1 MRTDPSDVIH
11 VMTTRKYGPL
21 SPAPNRPICTLSF
34 ENNYPLWKVP
44 MTSSLEDRT
53 LLPLS
58 WLYSQ
63 SKLQL
68 QEIVTSPTHTGFSA
82 VHPIELTDP
91 AEFLAPDAVVVTV
104 GIPLRDHSPDRFD
117 DAVHTYVSRIA
128 ASGATGIGFGTG
140 LFFREVPS
148 ALVAAVRHHG
158 MALFEIPR
166 PVPFMSILS
175 AVQAERTRRAR
186 LAQEQLIAVQ
196 QQLTAAAVSGGMD
209 ALLSTTASR
218 IDASLAVTDNDGRSH
233 AGYGHAGIDAVGVA
247 RRQRTSSAAEDPDAG
262 TWRITQLMEKQ
273 GERHHLLTA
282 VAYHPFTPH
291 HRSVLRHCSGLA
303 DLILQR
309 PSYLRSAHREINGL
323 AMSLLLGIQ
332 APGSDDGVP
341 QTFASAVDAAGRI
354 RPVVIQADRPGD
366 LTSALDRTDRK
377 AESRGRQSFALTI
390 GRDTALLFVRGSR
403 TVEEIVDDI
412 GSARRS
418 LRIAV
423 GEPTA
428 WDQISLERVRRLE
441 TSARALPQGGA
452 AGPFDAGVNWLS
464 APSVRTALDRR
475 AAETVDRLAAEDGN
489 LVATLSTWLR
499 TGSKALTSET
509 LGIHRHTVR
518 ARLERISELC
528 EVDLEDPV
536 TRAELLLVMVTRT
549 QTPKRNPVRKC
560 AASPTSGRAGD
571 QE

>member
-1 MRTDPSDVIH
+1 MVSI
-11 VMTTRKYGPL
+11 G
-21 SPAPNRPICTLSF
+21 
-34 ENNYPLWKVP
+34 NNYPLWKVP
-44 MTSSLEDRT
+44 MTSPLEDHE

-63 SKLQL
+63 SHLQL
-68 QEIVTSPTHTGFSA
+68 RSIVASPTRTGFSA
-82 VHPIELTDP
+82 VHPIELEDP

-104 GIPLRDHSPDRFD
+104 GIPLRDYSSDRFD
-117 DAVHTYVSRIA
+117 EAVHTYVARIA

-140 LFFREVPS
+140 LFFRHVPT
-148 ALVAAVRHHG
+148 ALVDAVREHQ

-175 AVQAERTRRAR
+175 AVQEERARRAR

-196 QQLTAAAVSGGMD
+196 QQLTAAAVSGGME
-209 ALLSTTASR
+209 ALLATTANR
-218 IDASLAVTDNDGRSH
+218 IDAALAVTDNDGRPH
-233 AGYGHAGIDAVGVA
+233 AGHSHAGIDAVWVA
-247 RRQRTSSAAEDPDAG
+247 RLQRTSSAAEDPDTG

-282 VAYHPFTPH
+282 VGYHPFTPH
-291 HRSVLRHCSGLA
+291 QRSVLRHCSGLA

-332 APGSDDGVP
+332 NPGSGSGVP
-341 QTFASAVDAAGRI
+341 QTFAHAVDAHGQI

-366 LTSALDRTDRK
+366 LASALDRTDRR
-377 AESRGRQSFALTI
+377 AESRGRQSYALSI
-390 GRDTALLFVRGSR
+390 GPDTTLLFVRGTR

-423 GEPTA
+423 GEPID
-428 WDQISLERVRRLE
+428 WDRISLERVRRLE
-441 TSARALPQGGA
+441 TSARALPQGEA
-452 AGPFDAGVNWLS
+452 AGPFVAGANWLS
-464 APSVRTALDRR
+464 DRSVRTALDRR
-475 AAETVDRLAAEDGN
+475 AAETVDRLAAEDEN

-518 ARLERISELC
+518 ARLERIGEIC

-549 QTPKRNPVRKC
+549 
-560 AASPTSGRAGD
+560 RAG
-571 QE
+571 E